1 MSARSGLF
9 DAAIV
14 ALGFLLVLSG
24 VWAMVASRTYVSISR
39 SGQTPPPGSRS
50 RPHSLRWPWSAS
62 SWSCV
67 PSLSVCPNTTLGTGG
82 R

>member
-39 SGQTPPPGSRS
+39 SGQTPPA
-50 RPHSLRWPWSAS
+50 W
-62 SWSCV
+62 
-67 PSLSVCPNTTLGTGG
+67 LSVKTALAPMAVVGVILVVCAVVVGLS
-82 R
+82 

>member
-1 MSARSGLF
+1 MGQRSEFF

-39 SGQTPPPGSRS
+39 SGQTPPA
-50 RPHSLRWPWSAS
+50 W
-62 SWSCV
+62 
-67 PSLSVCPNTTLGTGG
+67 LSVKTALAPMAVIGVVLVICAVVYGLS
-82 R
+82 